1 MGAVG
6 VTEGA
11 GEDGDLLL
19 IKLVLLFKSGVDFF
33 PLLWGAC
40 ASSGR
45 NMQFEIIDPVLLNGP

>member
-19 IKLVLLFKSGVDFF
+19 IKFVLLFKSGVDFS
-33 PLLWGAC
+33 PLVRRLRKFWQEYA
-40 ASSGR
+40 
-45 NMQFEIIDPVLLNGP
+45 I

>member
-19 IKLVLLFKSGVDFF
+19 IKLVLLFKSGVDFS
-33 PLLWGAC
+33 PSCEALA
-40 ASSGR
+40 
-45 NMQFEIIDPVLLNGP
+45 QVLAGICNLKS

>member
-11 GEDGDLLL
+11 EEDGDLLL

-33 PLLWGAC
+33 PPLVRRLRKFWQEC
-40 ASSGR
+40 A
-45 NMQFEIIDPVLLNGP
+45 I